1 MQKPDTL
8 TVTTTHREE
17 VRAHRAD
24 IYFSAKG
31 SILVTTDAALKKTK
45 EVAQV
50 LHHLVGIGVK
60 EEHISLRGVQGER
73 NTPIIGSG
81 NTASY
86 LLRVHCPDLEKLPEI
101 LGTLTAQ
108 RNVVLDQLVWHF
120 PDDPAAQAGWLAACL
135 TGAREKAQQ
144 IATTMG
150 VKLLGVH
157 SLIEKWTE
165 PADEQ
170 KRFVFSSLRPVPAV
184 KPANDRLPEL
194 NFPLITTKQV
204 EVRVEVDFRVSA
216 YE

>member
-1 MQKPDTL
+1 MQKPDTI
-8 TVTTTHREE
+8 TVVVSRREE

-31 SILVTTDAALKKTK
+31 SILITADAALKKTK

-50 LHHLVGIGVK
+50 LHQLAAIGVA
-60 EEHISLRGVQGER
+60 EEHIILRGVQGER
-73 NTPIIGSG
+73 NTPIIGSA

-86 LLRVHCPDLEKLPEI
+86 LLRVHCPDLEKLPEL
-101 LGTLTAQ
+101 LGTLTVQ

-120 PDDPAAQAGWLAACL
+120 PDDAAAQARWLGACL
-135 TGAREKAQQ
+135 AESREKAQQ
-144 IATTMG
+144 IAAAMG

-157 SLIEKWTE
+157 SLVEKWTD

-170 KRFVFSSLRPVPAV
+170 KRFLFSAARAASTG
-184 KPANDRLPEL
+184 KTANERLPEL
-194 NFPLITTKQV
+194 HFPLITTKQV

-216 YE
+216 YD

>member
-1 MQKPDTL
+1 MQKPDTI
-8 TVTTTHREE
+8 TVVVSRCEE
-17 VRAHRAD
+17 VRAHKAD

-31 SILVTTDAALKKTK
+31 SILITADAALKKTK

-50 LHHLVGIGVK
+50 LLQLVAAGVK
-60 EEHISLRGVQGER
+60 EEHVVLRGVQGER
-73 NTPIIGSG
+73 NTPIIGAA

-86 LLRVHCPDLEKLPEI
+86 MLRVHCPDLEKLPEI

-120 PDDPAAQAGWLAACL
+120 PDDATVQTGWLAACL
-135 TGAREKAQQ
+135 AEAREKGQQ
-144 IATTMG
+144 IAAAMG

-157 SLIEKWTE
+157 SLTEKWAD
-165 PADEQ
+165 PGDEQ
-170 KRFVFSSLRPVPAV
+170 KRFVFSAARVASAV
-184 KPANDRLPEL
+184 KVGNDRLPEL
-194 NFPLITTKQV
+194 NFPLVTTKQV